1 MPLVGLGTWQ
11 AARGVVG
18 RAVADALD
26 LGYVHIDCAAAYA
39 NECEVGESLAAAMGK
54 GTVKRE
60 NLFVTSK
67 LWVRSHPFIGS
78 GVCSSSSSSSSS
90 REYVYAGIALTT
102 ASLFLSVW
110 CVRA

>member
-1 MPLVGLGTWQ
+1 MGLGTWQ

-67 LWVRSHPFIGS
+67 LWVRSHFHRFGRVFFI
-78 GVCSSSSSSSSS
+78 
-90 REYVYAGIALTT
+90 IIIIIIIIT
-102 ASLFLSVW
+102 
-110 CVRA
+110 